1 MDLGHTSI
9 WYYFL
14 VMPILVAFAHF
25 FVKKLSFYNSVLGEE
40 EKGRFESLDGLRGFL
55 ALNVFFQHAVTSWF
69 YFQTGIWEIVNI
81 KFYRHLGGEAVII
94 FLIMTS
100 FLYWSK
106 MIAQKGE
113 VDEGYLY
120 RSRFLRL
127 APMYIFCAII
137 IVVSILIQSGMD
149 IDIKQTV
156 KDILSWLTVGLI
168 TTQSVNNVSV
178 LPVNAGIHWTLH
190 FEWFFYLMLPILA
203 IFLRNKNMLVLAMPL
218 VFYAL
223 SSPDRGYW
231 AIFFFGIIAAH
242 VYNNFPKFEIF
253 KIKIYSLVPILGLV
267 LVYFMNYKPYSFPQY
282 FVSMGVFLCFVYGA
296 DLFGF
301 LRTTVSKFLGTLSY
315 SIYLIHGIV
324 LFGVLNSV
332 DYFTPI
338 TSLGAFNFWT
348 LITISGLLT
357 VVVSAVTY
365 RYVEY
370 PFIKMIKNGKPRTT
384 TVNGM
389 ADKVM

>member
-1 MDLGHTSI
+1 MDFSHTGI
-9 WYYFL
+9 WYYFII
-14 VMPILVAFAHF
+14 MPILVLFSAF
-25 FVKKLSFYNSVLGEE
+25 FVKKLPFYKEVLSEE
-40 EKGRFESLDGLRGFL
+40 GQGRFESLDGLRGIL
-55 ALNVFFQHAVTSWF
+55 AINVLFQHAATSWF
-69 YFQTGIWEIVNI
+69 YFQTGVWEIVNI
-81 KFYRHLGGEAVII
+81 RFYRHLGGEAVII

-127 APMYIFCAII
+127 APMYIFCAGL
-137 IVVSILIQSGMD
+137 IVFSVLIQSGLD
-149 IDIKQTV
+149 IDMKQTI

-168 TTQSVNNVSV
+168 TTQSVNNVNII
-178 LPVNAGIHWTLH
+178 PINAGIHWTLH

-203 IFLRNKNMLVLAMPL
+203 IFLRNKKMIVLSMPL

-231 AIFFFGIIAAH
+231 AIFFFGIMAAH
-242 VYNNFPKFEIF
+242 
-253 KIKIYSLVPILGLV
+253 IYSNYPNLKIFDKRILNILPILGV
-267 LVYFMNYKPYSFPQY
+267 ILVYLMNYKPYSFSQY

-301 LRTTVSKFLGTLSY
+301 LKSLTAKFLGTLSY

-332 DYFTPI
+332 DYFKPI
-338 TSLGAFNFWT
+338 PTLSPVAFWL
-348 LITISGLLT
+348 LILLT
-357 VVVSAVTY
+357 GILTIVVSSMTY

-370 PFIKMIKNGKPRTT
+370 PFIKMIKNGKSKAA
-384 TVNGM
+384 VNVM